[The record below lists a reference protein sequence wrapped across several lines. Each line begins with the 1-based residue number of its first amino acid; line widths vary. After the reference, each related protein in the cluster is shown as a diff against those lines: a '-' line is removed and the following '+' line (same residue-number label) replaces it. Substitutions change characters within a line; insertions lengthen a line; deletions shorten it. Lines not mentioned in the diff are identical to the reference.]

1 MKKQTSVDWLA
12 EWILANTKGIT
23 DLSDAEFDLKY
34 QEALQAA
41 RKMHRE
47 EVEVA
52 YRDGNDDG
60 LDRIS
65 GESPLYI
72 NASDYYSQNF
82 ETT

>member
-1 MKKQTSVDWLA
+1 MKQTSVDWLA
-12 EWILANTKGIT
+12 ERIFQLLT
-23 DLSDAEFDLKY
+23 DRSISNADYVKLLG
-34 QEALQAA
+34 QAQDTA